1 MLSSWTTF
9 LLFIQLAFP
18 ARDGATRALPL
29 LVKFIYSKKATKF
42 CEIFTLLLTT
52 VHTVKRWRFR
62 KILWPSQRIWTL
74 TRFQNCFG
82 PLVPTEQKL
91 VLFWQTDCSKT
102 CLGIPRR
109 IKPHKF
115 QLLLAEESPSAPPH
129 TSKTAFLGEN
139 VAFLST
145 I

>member
-1 MLSSWTTF
+1 MLSSCNFYKYCLDSDKTRRRSEFCFLWTF
-9 LLFIQLAFP
+9 LSAKKMWWNVYVIFITFDILDFQSSKDKIVEKF
-18 ARDGATRALPL
+18 REIVTR
-29 LVKFIYSKKATKF
+29 V
-42 CEIFTLLLTT
+42 
-52 VHTVKRWRFR
+52 
-62 KILWPSQRIWTL
+62 
-74 TRFQNCFG
+74 QNCFDS
-82 PLVPTEQKL
+82 LVSTEQKL